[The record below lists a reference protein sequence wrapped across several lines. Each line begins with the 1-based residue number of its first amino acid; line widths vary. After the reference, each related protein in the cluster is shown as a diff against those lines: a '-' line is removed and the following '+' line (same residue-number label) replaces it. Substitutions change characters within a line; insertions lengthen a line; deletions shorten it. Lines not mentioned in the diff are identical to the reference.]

1 MGQNG
6 KNLNYYTTTR
16 NSFLSFEVYFQMYC
30 HSSPVIE
37 WKQSIDFTM
46 RFEKNLN
53 YSGILSNKISMGK
66 KCICNISIMDSCIQE
81 HLEVDN

>member
-1 MGQNG
+1 
-6 KNLNYYTTTR
+6 
-16 NSFLSFEVYFQMYC
+16 
-30 HSSPVIE
+30 
-37 WKQSIDFTM
+37 M

-66 KCICNISIMDSCIQE
+66 KWICNISMVDSYIQE

>member
-1 MGQNG
+1 MEKTEIIIQ
-6 KNLNYYTTTR
+6 LLEIHFWA
-16 NSFLSFEVYFQMYC
+16 SVYFQMYC

-37 WKQSIDFTM
+37 WKPSIDFTM
-46 RFEKNLN
+46 RFEKTLN

-66 KCICNISIMDSCIQE
+66 KCICNISMVDSYIQE